1 MGKTLL
7 ELFKGSPN
15 DINPRQVDKAP
26 YSDESKEID
35 GRGLYYKDDLYKY
48 GTNYS
53 KVKSDK
59 ETLIEQE
66 TTGIRFRSAVDINNP
81 LIYGNETIR
90 ITQRSTP
97 LLEDM
102 KEGANGGKAGGGLI
116 GGTINQARDFVNSTI
131 GIPETQTPSRL
142 VDKIDIRK
150 ANDKPTS
157 KLLQKRLDKFAS
169 NNPNQVSDPHSQI
182 PITKDIVGY
191 NGTEVGK
198 LLQQSGGGNP
208 KTIGKQALGSG
219 ISYGK
224 DKLRGELFG
233 EGQGVGTAQSSGG
246 LDGKT
251 YTVEY
256 TTNKRT
262 YSDVNTSKTLRSID
276 GVAKDL
282 EGTKLD
288 LSLVSPI
295 YGVTRPGST
304 KFGTPEGRFGR
315 TEYAFENKSSDG
327 TRSGFWVNSFAPGRK
342 KTEVT
347 KGTLQDRYGL
357 GKGDKINTLKPSD
370 YDTIDDNGVYKKGE
384 NKVGEDLIPFYI
396 GKYGE
401 KKTPFRAIITGLN
414 ETVSPSWGTNKMV
427 GNPFPYY
434 TYNQIERSTSFILKI
449 FCNSPTELAINWE
462 KIESLTKMAYPKI
475 NKNNLVN
482 PPIIQF
488 RLGDI
493 YFDKTGFIES
503 LTYTIP
509 DDSTWETNGSLGFLP
524 KYIEVSVTIKFI
536 EDSSV
541 LSALYGYKKSKAA
554 VEKIKEDSNSKEF
567 SESNRTG
574 RPAIASVD
582 VGMGEFGLTET
593 GGNEGFLNTV
603 NKLTINSRGIA
614 DTSSSPTGENIPS
627 KKSNKLNS
635 AIAKGAAKISTP
647 IETDSGTDD
656 LIKNQS
662 SIADKLE
669 GETILDSVK
678 LSETKNNWTNQQAWT
693 FENLRVG
700 VPDGVK
706 TNSVSLKDLPDAAVE
721 ALNVKLINPIYVYQ
735 DGIVDGTDTRKQI
748 YWEVDVN
755 GNVNFLWESEEP
767 TIIDDKPNRY
777 NTINTQNIQKSDTL
791 FGLTK
796 PN

>member
-1 MGKTLL
+1 MARTIMDLFESTEFQSKKLSPGLPDAPPSPAEFEPLL
-7 ELFKGSPN
+7 DKFQTN
-15 DINPRQVDKAP
+15 DI
-26 YSDESKEID
+26 
-35 GRGLYYKDDLYKY
+35 YKF

-53 KVKSDK
+53 KIKSDK

-81 LIYGNETIR
+81 LIYGNEAIR

-102 KEGANGGKAGGGLI
+102 KSGTVSGGSEAGGGLI
-116 GGTINQARDFVNSTI
+116 GGKINKARDFVNSTL

-142 VDKIDIRK
+142 LENKNIQIQNLEKPKSNPFPGIDVPSPPSKTPK
-150 ANDKPTS
+150 AFDEIP
-157 KLLQKRLDKFAS
+157 S
-169 NNPNQVSDPHSQI
+169 NI
-182 PITKDIVGY
+182 PITKDIISK
-191 NGTEVGK
+191 NGTQLGAYLK
-198 LLQQSGGGNP
+198 STGGGNP
-208 KTIGKQALGSG
+208 KTLGKQALGKG
-219 ISYGK
+219 IGLAK
-224 DKLRGELFG
+224 DKLRGALFG
-233 EGQGVGTAQSSGG
+233 EGQAVGSNDIEPQVAT
-246 LDGKT
+246 
-251 YTVEY
+251 
-256 TTNKRT
+256 TTNQRT
-262 YSDVNTSKTLRSID
+262 YSDVNFSKTLPSTE

-295 YGVTRPGST
+295 YGVTRPGSA

-315 TEYAFENKSSDG
+315 TEYAFENRSSDG
-327 TRSGFWVNSFAPGRK
+327 TRSGFWINKFAPGRK

-414 ETVSPSWGTNKMV
+414 ESVSPSWSSNKMV

-434 TYNQIERSTSFILKI
+434 TYNQIERSTSFLLKI
-449 FCNSPTELAINWE
+449 YCNSPVELATNWE
-462 KIESLTKMAYPKI
+462 KIEALTKMTYPKI
-475 NKNNLVN
+475 NQNNLVN

-503 LTYTIP
+503 LNYTIP
-509 DDSTWETNGSLGFLP
+509 DTSTWETNGSLGFLP
-524 KYIEVSVTIKFI
+524 KYIEISVTIKFI
-536 EDSSV
+536 EDTSV
-541 LSALYGYKKSKAA
+541 LSSLYGYKKSKAA
-554 VEKIKEDSNSKEF
+554 VEKIKEDSNSKGF

-574 RPAIASVD
+574 TVE
-582 VGMGEFGLTET
+582 VGQGQFGEFGTD
-593 GGNEGFLNTV
+593 GNFDTKVTV
-603 NKLTINSRGIA
+603 NSRGIA
-614 DTSSSPTGENIPS
+614 DTSTSPTGENIPN

-635 AIAKGAAKISTP
+635 AIAKGVAKISTP
-647 IETDSGTDD
+647 IEADSGTGD

-669 GETILDSVK
+669 GETIFDSVK

-755 GNVNFLWESEEP
+755 GNVNFLWESQEP

-777 NTINTQNIQKSDTL
+777 NTINIQNIQKSDTL

>member
-7 ELFKGSPN
+7 ELFKGSPK
-15 DINPRQVDKAP
+15 DINPRQADKAP
-26 YSDESKEID
+26 YSDDESKEID

-53 KVKSDK
+53 KIKSDK

-81 LIYGNETIR
+81 LIYGNEAIR

-116 GGTINQARDFVNSTI
+116 GGAINKARDFVNSTL

-142 VDKIDIRK
+142 LENKNIQISNIDNIAR
-150 ANDKPTS
+150 ANQAFPGIGNSLPS
-157 KLLQKRLDKFAS
+157 KVPKSFDDIPS
-169 NNPNQVSDPHSQI
+169 NI
-182 PITKDIVGY
+182 PITKDIISK
-191 NGTEVGK
+191 NGKDIGK
-198 LLQQSGGGNP
+198 FLQQSGGGNP
-208 KTIGKQALGSG
+208 KTIGKQALGNG
-219 ISYGK
+219 IGFAK

-246 LDGKT
+246 LGGKK
-251 YTVEY
+251 YSVEY
-256 TTNKRT
+256 TTSQRT
-262 YSDVNTSKTLRSID
+262 YSDVNFSKTLPSTE

-295 YGVTRPGST
+295 YGVTRPLSN
-304 KFGTPEGRFGR
+304 KFGTPAGRFGR
-315 TEYAFENKSSDG
+315 TEYAFENKSLDG
-327 TRSGFWVNSFAPGRK
+327 TRSWINKFAPGRK

-434 TYNQIERSTSFILKI
+434 TYNQIERSTSFMLKI
-449 FCNSPTELAINWE
+449 FCNSPTELATNWE
-462 KIESLTKMAYPKI
+462 KIESLTRMTYPKI

-503 LTYTIP
+503 LNYTIP
-509 DDSTWETNGSLGFLP
+509 DTSTWETRGSIGFLP

-554 VEKIKEDSNSKEF
+554 VEKIKEDNNSKGF

-574 RPAIASVD
+574 TVD
-582 VGMGEFGLTET
+582 VGQGQFGEFGTD
-593 GGNEGFLNTV
+593 GNEGFLNTV

-614 DTSSSPTGENIPS
+614 DTSTSPTGGNIPN

-647 IETDSGTDD
+647 IEADSGTDD
-656 LIKNQS
+656 LIKYQS

-678 LSETKNNWTNQQAWT
+678 LSETKNNWTNQQAWS

-706 TNSVSLKDLPDAAVE
+706 TNSVSLKDLPNPAVE
-721 ALNVKLINPIYVYQ
+721 ALNVKLINPIYVKQ
-735 DGIVDGTDTRKQI
+735 DGIVDGTDTRKQSYYEI
-748 YWEVDVN
+748 DVN
-755 GNVNFLWESEEP
+755 GNVNFLWDSEEP

-777 NTINTQNIQKSDTL
+777 NTINIQNIQKSDTL